1 MRVTSSPRLFLFFSI
16 HKWGFAVLCVV
27 GGHPRGKNR
36 KKNRYEISFFHS
48 FDDDDDHDDDDDD
61 ARCRGGRGVDVVAVG
76 DDVSH
81 TCTGT
86 WLSVRHR
93 RRLRALRRWRD
104 VLLRP
109 DVC

>member
-1 MRVTSSPRLFLFFSI
+1 M
-16 HKWGFAVLCVV
+16 
-27 GGHPRGKNR
+27 NQ
-36 KKNRYEISFFHS
+36 KKEQIRNIILSS
-48 FDDDDDHDDDDDD
+48 FDDDDNDDNDDDD
-61 ARCRGGRGVDVVAVG
+61 ARCRGGGRGVDVVVVG

-93 RRLRALRRWRD
+93 RRLRALRRWRA